1 MKSRFRIGNGYDVH
15 LLSPGLRLVLGGVD
29 IPHTKGLVAHSDGD
43 VAIHALCDALLGA
56 LSLGDIGHHF
66 PDTSAEFKGIDSKIL
81 LERSYALILD
91 KGYRLVNADIT
102 ILLQKPKV
110 APYILKMRETLAQT
124 LSKVNP
130 DFPCAIDDISV
141 KATTTEGAGFVG
153 REEGVAVYATVLVE
167 KICE

>member
-1 MKSRFRIGNGYDVH
+1 MKMRIGNGYDVH
-15 LLSPGLRLVLGGVD
+15 LLSPGLRLVLGGVE

-43 VAIHALCDALLGA
+43 VAIHALCDALMGS

-81 LERSYALILD
+81 LQRTYSLVLE

-110 APYILKMRETLAQT
+110 APYILQMRETIAKT
-124 LSKVNP
+124 LSGVNSEY
-130 DFPCAIDDISV
+130 PCGIEDISV